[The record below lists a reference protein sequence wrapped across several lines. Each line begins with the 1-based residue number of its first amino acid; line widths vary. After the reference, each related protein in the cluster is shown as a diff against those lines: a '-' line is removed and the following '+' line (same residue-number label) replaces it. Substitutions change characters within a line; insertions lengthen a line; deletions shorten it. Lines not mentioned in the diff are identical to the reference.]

1 MEAAKLAA
9 DVTLIGPTEY
19 QVLCGVLEEPQ
30 VIFSV
35 LTLFNP
41 TEHLTPTFLQR
52 QDRGCGQEC
61 SE

>member
-9 DVTLIGPTEY
+9 DVTFIGPTEY
-19 QVLCGVLEEPQ
+19 QVLCRALEEPQ

-41 TEHLTPTFLQR
+41 IEHLIPRFLQR
-52 QDRGCGQEC
+52 QGRRRGQEC